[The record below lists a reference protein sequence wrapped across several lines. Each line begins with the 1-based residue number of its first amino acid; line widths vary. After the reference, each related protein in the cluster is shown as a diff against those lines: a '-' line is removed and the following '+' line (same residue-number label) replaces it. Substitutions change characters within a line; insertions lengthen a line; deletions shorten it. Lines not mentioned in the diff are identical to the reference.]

1 MIEVFAQTDARL
13 LLINKFIMTLSHYYQ
28 GPSKLI
34 TNQPPDFRKVIIRED
49 IRSPPSPNKKNVQV
63 AKTDVE
69 VGLKI
74 FSYQYSISGFS
85 RIPWIL

>member
-49 IRSPPSPNKKNVQV
+49 IRFP
-63 AKTDVE
+63 T
-69 VGLKI
+69 
-74 FSYQYSISGFS
+74 FSQQKECVSG
-85 RIPWIL
+85 